1 MPHNFYPL
9 QTLMVARAKRGC
21 RDSNPCLLVSV
32 KGVNYYGPRSEYVVS
47 GSDCGNIFFWDKD
60 TESIV
65 HMVHG
70 DKEGVVGFAG
80 FSYLGVIDCCIARR

>member
-1 MPHNFYPL
+1 MLFP
-9 QTLMVARAKRGC
+9 
-21 RDSNPCLLVSV
+21 V
-32 KGVNYYGPRSEYVVS
+32 KGVNFYGPRSEFVVS

-70 DKEGVVGFAG
+70 DKEGVVSRFFCGRTLLSISIQG
-80 FSYLGVIDCCIARR
+80 ILKGEVSLYC